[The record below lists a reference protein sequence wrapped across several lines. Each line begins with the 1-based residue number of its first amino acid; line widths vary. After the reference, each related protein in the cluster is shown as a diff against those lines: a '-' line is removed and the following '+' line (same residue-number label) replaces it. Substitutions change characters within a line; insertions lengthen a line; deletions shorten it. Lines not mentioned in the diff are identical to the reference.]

1 MLLQY
6 RDDGD
11 EVTATTMIND
21 LHTQGSEFL
30 VLYSKNKKVLTADD
44 ERRAK
49 DLVNL
54 VKGNAVKSENEFI
67 ESMFAYMVQH
77 SSMKF
82 NRICRGPLPR
92 YINFTRSNFWQNS
105 RAS

>member
-54 VKGNAVKSENEFI
+54 VKGNAVKSETN
-67 ESMFAYMVQH
+67 
-77 SSMKF
+77 SSS
-82 NRICRGPLPR
+82 RCSR
-92 YINFTRSNFWQNS
+92 TWSNTPQ
-105 RAS
+105 